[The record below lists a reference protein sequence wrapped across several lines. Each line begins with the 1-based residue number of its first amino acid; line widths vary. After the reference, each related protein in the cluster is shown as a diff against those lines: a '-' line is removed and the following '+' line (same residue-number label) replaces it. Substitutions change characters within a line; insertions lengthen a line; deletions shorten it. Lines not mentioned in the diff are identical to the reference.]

1 MNPCKIENP
10 KDFGTVAVLMGGSA
24 AEREVSIKSGT
35 AVLQALKRKGVH
47 AAGVDVKE
55 DLIRPLLDKGFD
67 RVFNIIHGRGGEDG
81 VLQGVLESMKIPYT
95 GSGVMA
101 SALSMDKLR
110 TKICWQ
116 GQGLATPG
124 WYLLQDRRDIDRCIE
139 KLGFPLMVKPAL
151 EGSSIG
157 MSKASSREELVGA
170 WELASKYL
178 CDVYAETWI
187 EGSEYTV
194 GVLNNEVLPVI
205 RLETANV
212 FYDYEAKYFSDDTQ
226 YHCPSGLDEEG
237 ETALQELAL
246 KACRVIG
253 VSGWARVDV
262 FIDKRNQPQ
271 LIEVNTVPGM
281 TDHSLVPMAAKAAGV
296 EFDDLVWRILETSI
310 G

>member
-1 MNPCKIENP
+1 M
-10 KDFGTVAVLMGGSA
+10 DFGTVAVLMGGFA
-24 AEREVSIKSGT
+24 AERDVSIKSGT
-35 AVLQALKRKGVH
+35 AVLQALKRKGVQ
-47 AAGVDVKE
+47 AVGVDVKD
-55 DLIRPLLDKGFD
+55 DLIRPLLDREFD

-81 VLQGVLESMKIPYT
+81 VLQGVLESMRIPYT

-110 TKICWQ
+110 TKICWK

-124 WYLLQDRRDIDRCIE
+124 WYLLQDEQDIDRCIE

-157 MSKASSREELVGA
+157 MSKASNREELIDA
-170 WELASKYL
+170 FELASKYL
-178 CDVYAETWI
+178 CDVYAETWV
-187 EGSEYTV
+187 EGNEYTV

-226 YHCPSGLDEEG
+226 YHCPSGLDEER
-237 ETALQELAL
+237 EKDLQDLAL
-246 KACRVIG
+246 KASKVIG
-253 VSGWARVDV
+253 VSGWGRVDV
-262 FIDKRNQPQ
+262 FIDKKDQPQ

-296 EFDDLVWRILETSI
+296 EFDDLVWRILETSM